1 MAEPIAVL
9 TTTGLVFARV
19 GALILGMPVFS
30 ADGVPKAIP
39 VFSALGITLLIAP
52 AMPLVATPESLG
64 LLVAAVAGELF
75 IGFLAGLTVR
85 AIFASLAIG
94 SEVMAM
100 QMGLAMATMLNPL
113 ERQQAGPVGTMV
125 SWGATMMFIGQDM
138 HLRCLEGVALSFQAM
153 PAGRWDADI
162 ALIRTLPEIIEVAI
176 HLGVQLAGPVL
187 ALVFFVNVL
196 VAILAR
202 LAPRMNVF
210 FSIGMTLT
218 SVFGVLI
225 IVPSL
230 PWMLAIHSAALANAV
245 ERLSMLW
252 GVP

>member
-1 MAEPIAVL
+1 
-9 TTTGLVFARV
+9 
-19 GALILGMPVFS
+19 
-30 ADGVPKAIP
+30 
-39 VFSALGITLLIAP
+39 
-52 AMPLVATPESLG
+52 
-64 LLVAAVAGELF
+64 
-75 IGFLAGLTVR
+75 
-85 AIFASLAIG
+85 
-94 SEVMAM
+94 
-100 QMGLAMATMLNPL
+100 
-113 ERQQAGPVGTMV
+113 
-125 SWGATMMFIGQDM
+125 
-138 HLRCLEGVALSFQAM
+138 M